1 MERVLIVEDESLA
14 AEKLKLL
21 LGRID
26 SRFCVMDVLT
36 SVHEAVRWFTA
47 NEADLI
53 FLDINLSDGIS
64 FEIFQQVHVETPIIF
79 TTAFDQYAIRAF
91 KHNAI
96 DYLLKPATEED
107 LRLSLEKYR
116 KRQLL
121 PAHLRVNLQKVFSEY
136 QATQAYRNR
145 VLISYGSK
153 SKSITVSD
161 IAYFIVQQKGIYL
174 TTFTNSTHLV
184 ETTLDELDRDLDPK
198 LFFRLNRQV
207 VVNIHA
213 IKEVSKYSLRK
224 YKVDLVPKPAVEVFV
239 PEEKVTTFKKWLNK

>member
-64 FEIFQQVHVETPIIF
+64 FEIFQQVQVETPIIF

-116 KRQLL
+116 RRQLL

-145 VLISYGSK
+145 VLVSYGSK
-153 SKSITVSD
+153 SKSIT
-161 IAYFIVQQKGIYL
+161 
-174 TTFTNSTHLV
+174 
-184 ETTLDELDRDLDPK
+184 
-198 LFFRLNRQV
+198 
-207 VVNIHA
+207 
-213 IKEVSKYSLRK
+213 
-224 YKVDLVPKPAVEVFV
+224 
-239 PEEKVTTFKKWLNK
+239 